1 MDPDPMWEWLSA
13 VDARVAKLEAQTLA
27 LESQRCQDVERAD
40 LMESRTADVYKSAI
54 GYQNAKLNQMMQQ
67 VQQIQQGSHIHL
79 QQIHMMQVQQMQ
91 NKIDMTSFKNL
102 LDSLAMEFHK
112 SRLAEAAAASMNAA
126 APAAA
131 GVKNQLYDDDGWIP
145 PTPRSRL
152 TEKKTYEQQPNPHP
166 QAASLRVPDVTD
178 QLRNP
183 CIAKERTA
191 LFDDLYPDASAS
203 ASK

>member
-1 MDPDPMWEWLSA
+1 MDPDLMWEWLSA

-54 GYQNAKLNQMMQQ
+54 GYQNTKLNQMMQQ
-67 VQQIQQGSHIHL
+67 VQQIQQGSHMHL

-102 LDSLAMEFHK
+102 LDSLAMEFHN
-112 SRLAEAAAASMNAA
+112 SRLAAAPAASMNAA

-131 GVKNQLYDDDGWIP
+131 GVKNQLYDDDSWIP

-152 TEKKTYEQQPNPHP
+152 TEKKTQEDVRE
-166 QAASLRVPDVTD
+166 AARPTPPGRHVTD

-183 CIAKERTA
+183 CVAKERTA